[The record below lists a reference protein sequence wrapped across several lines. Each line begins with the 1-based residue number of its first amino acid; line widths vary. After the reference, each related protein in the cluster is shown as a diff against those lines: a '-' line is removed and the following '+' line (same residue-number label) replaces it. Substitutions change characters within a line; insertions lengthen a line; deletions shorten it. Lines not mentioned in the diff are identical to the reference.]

1 MERRPGAATFR
12 AMASGDDTRRDS
24 RFTVVVA
31 DRHDLVRRALT
42 DLIDVEPGF
51 VVVAQAPDQGTVAAE
66 LGRRRPSLVLVEP
79 AVLGDGGLVHLPR
92 LLQIS
97 PLTRAVVLAD
107 EPSPAL
113 ERHAHGWGAVGT
125 ILKHAAPDD
134 LFEVLRRAVTGP
146 LTLAPETP
154 G

>member
-1 MERRPGAATFR
+1 MRRGRDTL
-12 AMASGDDTRRDS
+12 GDR

-51 VVVAQAPDQGTVAAE
+51 VVVAQASDQDSVAAE
-66 LGRRRPSLVLVEP
+66 LDRRRPSLILVEP
-79 AVLGDGGLVHLPR
+79 AVLGTGGLTHLPR
-92 LLQIS
+92 LLRLS

-107 EPSPAL
+107 ETSPAL

-134 LFEVLRRAVTGP
+134 LFELLRRTMTGP
-146 LTLAPETP
+146 LTLALETP
-154 G
+154 GGA

>member
-1 MERRPGAATFR
+1 MQ
-12 AMASGDDTRRDS
+12 SGGHKGTDP
-24 RFTVVVA
+24 RFTVIVA

-51 VVVAQAPDQGTVAAE
+51 VVVAQAPDPDSVAAE
-66 LGRRRPSLVLVEP
+66 LGRRRPNLILVEP
-79 AVLGDGGLVHLPR
+79 AVLGTGGLTHLPNLLR
-92 LLQIS
+92 LS
-97 PLTRAVVLAD
+97 PATRAVVLAD

-134 LFEVLRRAVTGP
+134 LFNVLRRAVTVP
-146 LTLAPETP
+146 LTVAPEP
-154 G
+154 SGSA